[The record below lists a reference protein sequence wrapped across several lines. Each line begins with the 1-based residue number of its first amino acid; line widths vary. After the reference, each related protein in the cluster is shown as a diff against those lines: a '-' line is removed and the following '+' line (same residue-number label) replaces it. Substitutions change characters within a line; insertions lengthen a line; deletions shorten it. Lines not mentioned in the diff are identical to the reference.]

1 MGVVSF
7 LQETTMKLGIDF
19 GTTNSA
25 VAVVGPDG
33 RARPLELVPGERT
46 QRTVIHG
53 SPEGVV
59 TFGNAAFRAYQA
71 HDLEG
76 RFLRSI
82 KAFLPHEVPKTTLCG
97 QRLAFTEVVGS
108 FLVFLR
114 EAAEAL
120 IDEEITEVTV
130 GRPVSFHADPVK
142 HDLAVARLE
151 QAVRDAGIDTFR
163 LQLEPVAAA
172 HAYEATLDR
181 ERTVLVG
188 DFGGGTS
195 DFAILRVG
203 PERMGRPGRDD
214 DILATS
220 GVAKAGD
227 VLDGHFLDAFVLDDL
242 GRACQITPRYGGEP
256 TPWEHSVLKKVQ
268 RLFDLHLL
276 RTDELDE
283 ALDYVETHV
292 DDPRPIRR
300 LRRLVF
306 DDLGYP
312 MAWAIEGTK
321 RELSERDPAP
331 FRFEEFGPTLDLAR
345 DVPLGGFAEAC
356 DEVLGE
362 YGEAIDRVLAG
373 AGLDEDGIDDVFLT
387 GGTAQLPFVRGV
399 FAERFGVGKLRSADA
414 FTSVCEGL
422 ALS

>member
-1 MGVVSF
+1 
-7 LQETTMKLGIDF
+7 MKLGIDF

-25 VAVVGPDG
+25 IAVVGADG
-33 RARPLELVPGERT
+33 RARPLELAPGERT

-53 SPEGVV
+53 SPDGVV
-59 TFGNAAFRAYQA
+59 TFGNAAFRAYQD

-97 QRLAFTEVVGS
+97 RRLAFTDVVAS
-108 FLVFLR
+108 YLVFLR
-114 EAAEAL
+114 ESAERL
-120 IDEEITEVTV
+120 VDERITEVTV
-130 GRPVSFHADPVK
+130 GRPVSFHAEQAK
-142 HDLAVARLE
+142 HDLAVERLAK
-151 QAVRDAGIDTFR
+151 AVRDAGFDTFR
-163 LQLEPVAAA
+163 LQMEPVAAA
-172 HAYEATLDR
+172 HAFEAGIDR
-181 ERTVLVG
+181 ERIVLVG

-203 PERMGRPGRDD
+203 PERMGRSDRDD
-214 DILATS
+214 DVLATS

-227 VLDGHFLDAFVLDDL
+227 VLDGRFLDVFLLDDL
-242 GRACQITPRYGGEP
+242 GRSCQITPRYGDAP
-256 TPWEHSVLKKVQ
+256 VPWEHSVLRKIQ
-268 RLFDLHLL
+268 RLFDLQLL
-276 RTDELDE
+276 RTDELDD

-292 DDPRPIRR
+292 DDPTPIRR

-321 RELSERDPAP
+321 RQLSEQDPAP
-331 FRFEEFGPTLDLAR
+331 FVFDEFGSPTLNLKTEVA
-345 DVPLGGFAEAC
+345 LGGFAAGCASVLSEYDGAI
-356 DEVLGE
+356 DEVL
-362 YGEAIDRVLAG
+362 AK
-373 AGLDEDGIDDVFLT
+373 AGLTEDGIDDVFLT

-399 FAERFGVGKLRSADA
+399 FVERFGQGKLRSADA